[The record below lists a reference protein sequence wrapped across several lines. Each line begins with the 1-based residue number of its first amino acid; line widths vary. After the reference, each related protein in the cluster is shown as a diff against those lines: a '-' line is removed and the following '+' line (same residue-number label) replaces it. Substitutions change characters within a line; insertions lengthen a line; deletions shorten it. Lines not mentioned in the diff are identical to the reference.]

1 MLSSWE
7 NPQISNVCS
16 KMFLISTPLEYF
28 FCCRCMSA
36 STFTSMWG
44 KSDDLLAKLD
54 KLPEQRNALSDT
66 KLSRH
71 SDCMQWKCF
80 TWFLFLMH
88 FELTF
93 DFRGFFKR
101 QSDPVH
107 VLYSTVAIR
116 GGGNGT
122 VTEVLTKQIKVL
134 TTCTLLNSFVSFLGR
149 YSVI

>member
-1 MLSSWE
+1 MGESSNLKRLFKNVSYINAFRIFILLSLHE
-7 NPQISNVCS
+7 CFYV
-16 KMFLISTPLEYF
+16 YVYV
-28 FCCRCMSA
+28 
-36 STFTSMWG
+36 G
-44 KSDDLLAKLD
+44 KIRRFAGVTD